1 MTRECKRSTGKLH
14 TKMQWSVYTGFY
26 LQMTLYYKPRTQ
38 MSCQSL
44 SVRGYMASAFLF
56 ILTSEKAKE
65 EWKDHTY
72 INKKLKVY
80 NLWDIFLLFC
90 QNITPIAR
98 SSWYFKWDSVTTPTE
113 MK

>member
-1 MTRECKRSTGKLH
+1 
-14 TKMQWSVYTGFY
+14 
-26 LQMTLYYKPRTQ
+26 MTLYYKPRTQ

-80 NLWDIFLLFC
+80 NL
-90 QNITPIAR
+90 
-98 SSWYFKWDSVTTPTE
+98 
-113 MK
+113 